1 MEKGWGIPRG
11 ESIPLWARQRDS
23 CPPVSPCA
31 LWYPVPAMGSVWHKG
46 TLLAPQPPRPRPG
59 PVLWPGQECPWGT
72 ALSSQPSCAHL
83 GVLHPF
89 PHPQWGA
96 PSWLGLEMGH
106 LWALC
111 TLGSFKSQL
120 AGGFLSLSPFT
131 GEPETPL
138 LSSAL
143 LLLPQLS
150 RPFLCLPKDTALGLL
165 AAPWDFGEPHRGP

>member
-1 MEKGWGIPRG
+1 MLGGLWDCSALEEQITKPGQAAGAGGRFPSLEEKGMEKGWGIPRG

-46 TLLAPQPPRPRPG
+46 TLLPPQPPRPWPG

-89 PHPQWGA
+89 PHPHPGWGWKWGISGLCAHSA
-96 PSWLGLEMGH
+96 PS
-106 LWALC
+106 
-111 TLGSFKSQL
+111 
-120 AGGFLSLSPFT
+120 SPNFR
-131 GEPETPL
+131 E
-138 LSSAL
+138 A
-143 LLLPQLS
+143 
-150 RPFLCLPKDTALGLL
+150 F
-165 AAPWDFGEPHRGP
+165 